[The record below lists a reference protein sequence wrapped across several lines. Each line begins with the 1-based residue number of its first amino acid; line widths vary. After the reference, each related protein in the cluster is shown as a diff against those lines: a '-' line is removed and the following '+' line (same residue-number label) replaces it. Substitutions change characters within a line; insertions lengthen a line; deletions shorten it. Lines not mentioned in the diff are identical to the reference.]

1 MDRDL
6 LKRLLSKR
14 EHTKLDFKASLDL
27 ETENGKRELA
37 KDVIAIAN
45 TDGGRGYLL
54 VGVTDD
60 RRVIGVDPDLYPEE
74 RIQQIV
80 GYRSDPPV
88 AIRLDRVSHGGKMV
102 LVITIFKSLFRPHQY
117 RQSGAFYIRRGSTTD
132 FARRDEIGSML
143 KTSML
148 LSDDLY
154 PVRWL
159 GPEVLDED
167 LLAAYAR
174 SLGLGQLG
182 ERRLAYLGML
192 AQDPEEGGMHPT
204 VGAIISL
211 TLRPDLYIPSY
222 KTRILD
228 RRDFS
233 RSVQITGPIHRQ
245 YQETL
250 DYLDRHLSGFE
261 PVRWAIAEALS
272 NALLHRDYLDNHRS
286 VVVELFEDRVII
298 KNPGALPGHTRLSQV
313 MGRRFMIHRNP
324 WLYRTVLLIGGG
336 ILSEEGDHLRRIK
349 NLPAPYAATFSDH
362 KASQTFEVLIE
373 RRNSHE
379 G

>member
-1 MDRDL
+1 MDQDL
-6 LKRLLSKR
+6 LRRLLSKR

-60 RRVIGVDPDLYPEE
+60 RRVIGVEPDHYPEE

-88 AIRLDRVSHGGKMV
+88 AIRLDRVPHGKRIV

-159 GPEVLDED
+159 GADVLDEELVATYGRAMGID
-167 LLAAYAR
+167 
-174 SLGLGQLG
+174 LG
-182 ERRLAYLGML
+182 ERRLAYLGLL
-192 AQDPEEGGMHPT
+192 AQDPEEGGLHPT
-204 VGAIISL
+204 VGALVSL
-211 TLRPDLYIPSY
+211 TRRPDLYIPSF
-222 KTRILD
+222 KTRVLD
-228 RRDFS
+228 RRGFS
-233 RSVQITGPIHRQ
+233 KSVQITGPLHHQ
-245 YQETL
+245 YHETL
-250 DYLDRHLSGFE
+250 EYLDLNFHGFE
-261 PVRWAIAEALS
+261 PVRWAIAEALA
-272 NALLHRDYLDNHRS
+272 NALLHRDYLDNHRT
-286 VVVELFEDRVII
+286 VVVELFDDRVLI
-298 KNPGALPGHTRLSQV
+298 KNPGALPGHTRLAQV

-336 ILSEEGDHLRRIK
+336 ILREEGDHLRRIK
-349 NLPAPYAATFSDH
+349 DLPAPFSATIADH

-373 RRNSHE
+373 RRKTHE